1 MPGVKLIFHLC
12 ESVQKGHRQRERV
25 HVWERVSACVC
36 VCVWASECV
45 RVGVCGC
52 ERASECVWVCVCVR
66 ERVRVGVCVCE
77 RVSEWARER
86 EKERDV
92 STLKLEFALTT
103 CYSDDV
109 GRANPFST
117 HDHPQMNKE
126 PRCRDKPMKKWERD
140 GHTRVSR
147 KSKNGWKDQWEPSL
161 RLK

>member
-1 MPGVKLIFHLC
+1 M
-12 ESVQKGHRQRERV
+12 R
-25 HVWERVSACVC
+25 
-36 VCVWASECV
+36 ASECV
-45 RVGVCGC
+45 RV
-52 ERASECVWVCVCVR
+52 CVCVS

-77 RVSEWARER
+77 RVSECATER

-126 PRCRDKPMKKWERD
+126 PRCRDKTDEEMGKRWTHSSFEKKQKRMKRPMRAKFETEIKEDKDRKKTQID
-140 GHTRVSR
+140 KTG
-147 KSKNGWKDQWEPSL
+147 
-161 RLK
+161 